1 MKNGKAI
8 EKLELSKRYLENAKE
23 DLKKAKIDKER
34 KAYIDLKYVSRASGI
49 AYLSA
54 LEALKALFI
63 NYGILDEK
71 EVKKKLNKVEMY
83 YYYLNKVNQI
93 GKDKDLLKGLLDDV
107 YDILHLGGYYR
118 ELKDKKS
125 IDSGF
130 EKVEKIIKIVES
142 YIKWMLCPINSVK
155 LLIISKL

>member
-34 KAYIDLKYVSRASGI
+34 KAM

-63 NYGILDEK
+63 NFGILDEK
-71 EVKKKLNKVEMY
+71 EVKEKLNKVEMY

-93 GKDKDLLKGLLDDV
+93 GKDRDLLKGLLDDV
-107 YDILHLGGYYR
+107 YDILHLGRYYR

-125 IDSGF
+125 INSGF

-142 YIKWMLCPINSVK
+142 YIK
-155 LLIISKL
+155 

>member
-34 KAYIDLKYVSRASGI
+34 KAM
-49 AYLSA
+49 AYLLA

-71 EVKKKLNKVEMY
+71 EMKKKLNKVEMY

-93 GKDKDLLKGLLDDV
+93 GKDRDLLKGLLDDV

-118 ELKDKKS
+118 ELQSKKA
-125 IDSGF
+125 IDDGF
-130 EKVEKIIKIVES
+130 EKVERIIKIVES
-142 YIKWMLCPINSVK
+142 YVK
-155 LLIISKL
+155 

>member
-8 EKLELSKRYLENAKE
+8 EKLELSKRYLENAKG

-34 KAYIDLKYVSRASGI
+34 KAM

-118 ELKDKKS
+118 ELQSKKA
-125 IDSGF
+125 IDDGF
-130 EKVEKIIKIVES
+130 EKAQKIIKIVES
-142 YIKWMLCPINSVK
+142 YVK
-155 LLIISKL
+155 NVI

>member
-34 KAYIDLKYVSRASGI
+34 KAYIDLKYVSRASGM

-71 EVKKKLNKVEMY
+71 EVKNKVEMY

-93 GKDKDLLKGLLDDV
+93 GKDRDLLKGLLDDV

-118 ELKDKKS
+118 ELQSKKA
-125 IDSGF
+125 IDDGF
-130 EKVEKIIKIVES
+130 EKVERIIKIVES
-142 YIKWMLCPINSVK
+142 YVK
-155 LLIISKL
+155 

>member
-1 MKNGKAI
+1 
-8 EKLELSKRYLENAKE
+8 
-23 DLKKAKIDKER
+23 
-34 KAYIDLKYVSRASGI
+34 
-49 AYLSA
+49 
-54 LEALKALFI
+54 
-63 NYGILDEK
+63 
-71 EVKKKLNKVEMY
+71 MY

-142 YIKWMLCPINSVK
+142 YIK
-155 LLIISKL
+155 

>member
-23 DLKKAKIDKER
+23 DLRKAKIDKER
-34 KAYIDLKYVSRASGI
+34 KAYVDLKYVSRASGM

-71 EVKKKLNKVEMY
+71 EMKKRLNKVEMY
-83 YYYLNKVNQI
+83 YYYLNKNKVNQI
-93 GKDKDLLKGLLDDV
+93 GKDRDLLKGLLDDV

-118 ELKDKKS
+118 ELQSKKA
-125 IDSGF
+125 IDDGF
-130 EKVEKIIKIVES
+130 EKVERIIKIVEK
-142 YIKWMLCPINSVK
+142 YIEL
-155 LLIISKL
+155 

>member
-34 KAYIDLKYVSRASGI
+34 KAM

-63 NYGILDEK
+63 NYGVLDEK

-142 YIKWMLCPINSVK
+142 YIK
-155 LLIISKL
+155 

>member
-34 KAYIDLKYVSRASGI
+34 KAM

-63 NYGILDEK
+63 NYGVLDEK
-71 EVKKKLNKVEMY
+71 EMKKKLNKVEMY

-130 EKVEKIIKIVES
+130 EKVEKIIKIVEN
-142 YIKWMLCPINSVK
+142 YMK
-155 LLIISKL
+155 

>member
-34 KAYIDLKYVSRASGI
+34 KAYIDLKYVSRASGM

-71 EVKKKLNKVEMY
+71 EVKKKLNKVEIY
-83 YYYLNKVNQI
+83 YYYLNRVNQI
-93 GKDKDLLKGLLDDV
+93 GKDSDLLKGLLDDV

-130 EKVEKIIKIVES
+130 EKVERIIKIVES
-142 YIKWMLCPINSVK
+142 YIK
-155 LLIISKL
+155 

>member
-34 KAYIDLKYVSRASGI
+34 KAM

-63 NYGILDEK
+63 NYGVLDEK

-93 GKDKDLLKGLLDDV
+93 GKDRDLLKGLLDDV

-142 YIKWMLCPINSVK
+142 YIE
-155 LLIISKL
+155 

>member
-34 KAYIDLKYVSRASGI
+34 KAM

-142 YIKWMLCPINSVK
+142 YIE
-155 LLIISKL
+155 

>member
-1 MKNGKAI
+1 M
-8 EKLELSKRYLENAKE
+8 
-23 DLKKAKIDKER
+23 
-34 KAYIDLKYVSRASGI
+34 

-63 NYGILDEK
+63 NFGILDEK
-71 EVKKKLNKVEMY
+71 EVKNKVEMY
-83 YYYLNKVNQI
+83 HYYLNKVNQI
-93 GKDKDLLKGLLDDV
+93 VKDRDLLKGLLDDV

-142 YIKWMLCPINSVK
+142 YIK
-155 LLIISKL
+155 

>member
-34 KAYIDLKYVSRASGI
+34 KAM
-49 AYLSA
+49 AYLLA

-63 NYGILDEK
+63 NYVVLDEK
-71 EVKKKLNKVEMY
+71 EMKKKLNKVEMY

-107 YDILHLGGYYR
+107 YDILHLGRYYR

-125 IDSGF
+125 INSGF
-130 EKVEKIIKIVES
+130 EKVEKIIKTVES
-142 YIKWMLCPINSVK
+142 YIK
-155 LLIISKL
+155 

>member
-34 KAYIDLKYVSRASGI
+34 KAM

-63 NYGILDEK
+63 NFGILDEK

-130 EKVEKIIKIVES
+130 EKVEKIIKIVEN
-142 YIKWMLCPINSVK
+142 YVK
-155 LLIISKL
+155 

>member
-34 KAYIDLKYVSRASGI
+34 KAM

-71 EVKKKLNKVEMY
+71 EMKKKLNKVEMY

-125 IDSGF
+125 INSGF

-142 YIKWMLCPINSVK
+142 YIK
-155 LLIISKL
+155 

>member
-23 DLKKAKIDKER
+23 DLRKAKIDKER
-34 KAYIDLKYVSRASGI
+34 KAYIDLKYVSRASGM

-71 EVKKKLNKVEMY
+71 EVKNKVEMY

-118 ELKDKKS
+118 ELQSKKA
-125 IDSGF
+125 IDDGF
-130 EKVEKIIKIVES
+130 EKVERIIKIAEK
-142 YIKWMLCPINSVK
+142 YVK
-155 LLIISKL
+155 

>member
-8 EKLELSKRYLENAKE
+8 EKLELSKRYLGNAKE
-23 DLKKAKIDKER
+23 DLKKTKIDKER
-34 KAYIDLKYVSRASGI
+34 KAYIDLKYVSRASGM

-63 NYGILDEK
+63 NFGILDEK
-71 EVKKKLNKVEMY
+71 EVKNKVEMY

-93 GKDKDLLKGLLDDV
+93 GKDRDLLKGLLDDV

-130 EKVEKIIKIVES
+130 EKVEKIIKIVEN
-142 YIKWMLCPINSVK
+142 YVK
-155 LLIISKL
+155 

>member
-8 EKLELSKRYLENAKE
+8 EKLELSKRYLENANE

-34 KAYIDLKYVSRASGI
+34 KAM

-54 LEALKALFI
+54 LVALKALFI
-63 NYGILDEK
+63 NFGILDEK

-93 GKDKDLLKGLLDDV
+93 GKDGDLLKGLLDDV

-142 YIKWMLCPINSVK
+142 YVK
-155 LLIISKL
+155 